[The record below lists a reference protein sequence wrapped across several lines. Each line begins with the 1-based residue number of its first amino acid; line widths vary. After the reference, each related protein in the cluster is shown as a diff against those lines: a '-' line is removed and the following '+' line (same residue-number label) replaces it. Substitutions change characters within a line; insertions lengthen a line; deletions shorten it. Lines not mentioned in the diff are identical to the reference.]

1 MRPFPRNAE
10 PDEINRWWA
19 ENSSELSARSIAAGA
34 DARPITTW
42 AQVAEFVDESTW
54 ERILGDL
61 APASLAEAL
70 AARPVR
76 SHRHLSLVPDPEES
90 P

>member
-1 MRPFPRNAE
+1 MRPFPRDAQPE
-10 PDEINRWWA
+10 EINRWWA
-19 ENSSELSARSIAAGA
+19 ENSAELMDRSIAAGV
-34 DARPITTW
+34 DALPITTW
-42 AQVAEFVDESTW
+42 AQVAAFVDEATW

-70 AARPVR
+70 AARPAR